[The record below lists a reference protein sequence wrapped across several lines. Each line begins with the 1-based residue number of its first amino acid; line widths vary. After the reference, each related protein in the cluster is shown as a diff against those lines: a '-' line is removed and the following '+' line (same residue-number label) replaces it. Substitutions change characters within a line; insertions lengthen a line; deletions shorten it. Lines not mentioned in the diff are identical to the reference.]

1 MAQIIDLT
9 GYESPLIRQ
18 GQFAQQ
24 NLSRAFE
31 NETARRERADQQ
43 DYSRAL
49 QAASTGTN
57 YGGKYGNVFS
67 GLASDVVTE
76 REAAIADRNR
86 SIQNQ
91 VENKLLNFAQQG
103 YVLPGASPEI
113 QPAITSIADNVN
125 QGRVND
131 QEERALRIQALE
143 SEIQKKSRELNLDR
157 VNPFYINASDEE
169 FSAAISDIAP
179 EEQSFHWAV
188 RNEKK
193 KAVNALTNLTD
204 SYDSLIAAS
213 SKNAANNPE
222 YFPSYASALNAR
234 NNIIMQAAQSG
245 IDLTEGQGA
254 QPPPAF
260 ATPLNTSGEIKVDP
274 VYSPAFTPSE
284 GISRGFNRMFESNL
298 EGNKSN
304 RSLAEDNFDL
314 LTQEA
319 KRIASLPNTDPE
331 KSKKSG
337 MILQSFSDM
346 QEGNFDTPAVSE
358 LLQQALRP

>member
-245 IDLTEGQGA
+245 IDLTEN
-254 QPPPAF
+254 QPSVGVPVAF
-260 ATPLNTSGEIKVDP
+260 TAESSNP
-274 VYSPAFTPSE
+274 VYAVPENPNQ
-284 GISRGFNRMFESNL
+284 GVSRWFGKKL
-298 EGNKSN
+298 EANFSGQKSN
-304 RSLAEDNFDL
+304 QTLIEENPDKFQAEV
-314 LTQEA
+314 A
-319 KRIASLPNTDPE
+319 RIANLPVTDQG
-331 KSKKSG
+331 KSKQVALAQQAYEDIQNGKTES
-337 MILQSFSDM
+337 
-346 QEGNFDTPAVSE
+346 PAVSE